1 VTWFRRSRKISHEII
16 IRPTPSLH
24 NLSVAI
30 HLNQGR
36 REDGME
42 RVNDGTRRAKSPPLE
57 RVSWRDRD
65 VILLDQSETLNCTFG
80 SSPGSVATTVRNLT
94 AAVRNRRN
102 EPSIPIGFSRSAGLP
117 SSDPLL
123 NKEGKSAD
131 KVLTGSPKWESEVV
145 PNTPLDAEREQQYRD
160 EAIRMLC
167 GDSETLEVP
176 SPLQAA
182 ASGQKLSRGGR
193 ERGNQDVYDAAL
205 KRAVDQADSEERSGK
220 GNLIRTESGRKR
232 VSNGYRQP
240 TTSQAL
246 LGNVEEPLI
255 IKRMSAE
262 SRAQAYEHRIQD
274 LQNLLKTARKAEA
287 QAKKTEA
294 AAIADLEALRNE
306 SSSACRA
313 KDADLEALRLEHET
327 LKMTHDS
334 LKTSMK
340 GKRAEKEYS
349 NISAIEKDEL
359 SALNEKLRSASS
371 VVSALTSKVEQQ
383 RVQLFETDAKCK
395 AAEDRAAGLKNE
407 LEKLQQEHEEM
418 INHAKLQ
425 TAADRKH
432 VSLAKDQIARI
443 VAKHNSFDKAWA
455 AKQTQLE
462 KDLADSS
469 RHVKE
474 LSITI
479 QKKDQELGD
488 LKQEILKK
496 LWKSKSVESGMQ
508 TEKVPNKWLWLL
520 TLKIAVMTDRDL
532 QHEKEVQTDT
542 VRIDGMVIC
551 FVYIFLPLQ
560 RFVALSLVLRFFR
573 ILKSM
578 RQRSTF
584 MLMM

>member
-1 VTWFRRSRKISHEII
+1 
-16 IRPTPSLH
+16 
-24 NLSVAI
+24 
-30 HLNQGR
+30 
-36 REDGME
+36 
-42 RVNDGTRRAKSPPLE
+42 
-57 RVSWRDRD
+57 
-65 VILLDQSETLNCTFG
+65 
-80 SSPGSVATTVRNLT
+80 
-94 AAVRNRRN
+94 
-102 EPSIPIGFSRSAGLP
+102 
-117 SSDPLL
+117 
-123 NKEGKSAD
+123 
-131 KVLTGSPKWESEVV
+131 
-145 PNTPLDAEREQQYRD
+145 
-160 EAIRMLC
+160 
-167 GDSETLEVP
+167 
-176 SPLQAA
+176 
-182 ASGQKLSRGGR
+182 
-193 ERGNQDVYDAAL
+193 
-205 KRAVDQADSEERSGK
+205 
-220 GNLIRTESGRKR
+220 
-232 VSNGYRQP
+232 
-240 TTSQAL
+240 
-246 LGNVEEPLI
+246 
-255 IKRMSAE
+255 MSAE
-262 SRAQAYEHRIQD
+262 SRAQAYESRIQD
-274 LQNLLKTARKAEA
+274 LQTLLKTARKAEA

-327 LKMTHDS
+327 LKMAHDS

-340 GKRAEKEYS
+340 GKRTGNEYS
-349 NISAIEKDEL
+349 SISVIEKDEL

-418 INHAKLQ
+418 INNAKVQ

-462 KDLADSS
+462 NDLAESS
-469 RHVKE
+469 RHVRE

-496 LWKSKSVESGMQ
+496 LWKSKSVESGTQ

-551 FVYIFLPLQ
+551 FAYIFLSLQRFVVLSLVQ
-560 RFVALSLVLRFFR
+560 RFVAL
-573 ILKSM
+573 KSK
-578 RQRSTF
+578 RQRSTC
-584 MLMM
+584 MLVM

>member
-1 VTWFRRSRKISHEII
+1 
-16 IRPTPSLH
+16 
-24 NLSVAI
+24 
-30 HLNQGR
+30 
-36 REDGME
+36 ME
-42 RVNDGTRRAKSPPLE
+42 RVDDGTRKSKSPPLE

-65 VILLDQSETLNCTFG
+65 VILLERSETLNYTFG
-80 SSPGSVATTVRNLT
+80 SSPSSVATTVRNLT

-117 SSDPLL
+117 SGDPLL

-131 KVLTGSPKWESEVV
+131 SVLPDGSLKWESEVV

-167 GDSETLEVP
+167 GDSETFEVP

-205 KRAVDQADSEERSGK
+205 KRAVDQANSEERSGK
-220 GNLIRTESGRKR
+220 GNLIHTESGRKR

-287 QAKKTEA
+287 QAKQTEA
-294 AAIADLEALRNE
+294 AAIADLEALRIE

-327 LKMTHDS
+327 LKMAHDS

-340 GKRAEKEYS
+340 GKRAEYS
-349 NISAIEKDEL
+349 SISVIEKDEL

-371 VVSALTSKVEQQ
+371 VVSALTSMVEQQ

-407 LEKLQQEHEEM
+407 LEKLQREHEEM
-418 INHAKLQ
+418 MNNAKVQ

-443 VAKHNSFDKAWA
+443 VAKHNSFDKACA

-462 KDLADSS
+462 NDLAESS
-469 RHVKE
+469 RHVRE

-496 LWKSKSVESGMQ
+496 VWKSKSVESGIQ

-532 QHEKEVQTDT
+532 KHEKEVQTDT

-551 FVYIFLPLQ
+551 FACIFLSLQ
-560 RFVALSLVLRFFR
+560 RLIALSLV
-573 ILKSM
+573 
-578 RQRSTF
+578 QRCVPF
-584 MLMM
+584 

>member
-1 VTWFRRSRKISHEII
+1 
-16 IRPTPSLH
+16 
-24 NLSVAI
+24 
-30 HLNQGR
+30 
-36 REDGME
+36 ME
-42 RVNDGTRRAKSPPLE
+42 RADDWTHKSKSPLLE
-57 RVSWRDRD
+57 RVSWQDQD
-65 VILLDQSETLNCTFG
+65 VILLEQSETLNGTFG
-80 SSPGSVATTVRNLT
+80 SSPRSVATTVRNLT
-94 AAVRNRRN
+94 AAVRHRRN
-102 EPSIPIGFSRSAGLP
+102 EPSIPTRFSRSAGLP

-123 NKEGKSAD
+123 NNEGKSAD
-131 KVLTGSPKWESEVV
+131 SAQSTKKRLLTDGSPKWESEVV
-145 PNTPLDAEREQQYRD
+145 PNTPMDDEREQQYRN

-182 ASGQKLSRGGR
+182 ASGQKLSKGGR
-193 ERGNQDVYDAAL
+193 QLGNQEVYDAAL
-205 KRAVDQADSEERSGK
+205 KLAVDQAGYEERSGK
-220 GNLIRTESGRKR
+220 DNLMRTEISGRKR

-240 TTSQAL
+240 TVSQAL
-246 LGNVEEPLI
+246 LANVEEPLI
-255 IKRMSAE
+255 VKRMSAE
-262 SRAQAYEHRIQD
+262 SRALAYESRIQD
-274 LQNLLKTARKAEA
+274 LQTLLKTARKAEA

-327 LKMTHDS
+327 LKMAHDS

-340 GKRAEKEYS
+340 GKRTGNEYS
-349 NISAIEKDEL
+349 SISVIEKDEL

-371 VVSALTSKVEQQ
+371 VVSALTSMVEQQ

-407 LEKLQQEHEEM
+407 LEKLQREHEEM
-418 INHAKLQ
+418 MNNAKVQ

-443 VAKHNSFDKAWA
+443 VAKHNSFDKACA

-462 KDLADSS
+462 NDLAESS
-469 RHVKE
+469 RHVRE

-496 LWKSKSVESGMQ
+496 VWKSKSVESGIQ

-532 QHEKEVQTDT
+532 KHEKEVQTDT

-551 FVYIFLPLQ
+551 FACIFLSLQ
-560 RFVALSLVLRFFR
+560 RLIALSLV
-573 ILKSM
+573 
-578 RQRSTF
+578 QRCVPF
-584 MLMM
+584 